1 MNTPNK
7 SDQELEDRL
16 ASRFLDV
23 LIRAGLILAMIML
36 CFQIFSP
43 FLTLMAWAMILAINL
58 YPLHRS
64 LAAKLGGKQGLSAT
78 LIVGI
83 SIVLLAWPTA

>member
-36 CFQIFSP
+36 P
-43 FLTLMAWAMILAINL
+43 DHKTKEVAEKLD
-58 YPLHRS
+58 P
-64 LAAKLGGKQGLSAT
+64 AA
-78 LIVGI
+78 
-83 SIVLLAWPTA
+83 